1 MKILN
6 LKLVM
11 LLEYENI
18 KPFLQK
24 AMFQV
29 GLFYEKE
36 LQNTNQKEFRVE
48 QVFKKGDKLYVKWKD
63 YDNSFNSWIEKKA
76 KYKWVTIFQNQNLQ
90 EEEWNLN

>member
-1 MKILN
+1 
-6 LKLVM
+6 M

-24 AMFQV
+24 AMFQI

-63 YDNSFNSWIEKKA
+63 YDNSFNSWIEKKG
-76 KYKWVTIFQNQNLQ
+76 KV
-90 EEEWNLN
+90 